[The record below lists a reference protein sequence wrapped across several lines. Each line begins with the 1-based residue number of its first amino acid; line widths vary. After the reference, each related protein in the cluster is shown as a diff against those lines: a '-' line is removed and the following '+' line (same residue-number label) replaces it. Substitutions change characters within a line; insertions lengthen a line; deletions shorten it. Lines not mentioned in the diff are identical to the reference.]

1 MVRDAAQLL
10 NCEISSVVVRED
22 IRGDMECDEVR
33 GQFPIL
39 GQRVHSKPLVYLDSA
54 ATAQKP
60 QCVIDAESEF
70 YRTIN
75 AGVHRGAHEL
85 AARSTEAF
93 ELARAKVA
101 KLVGA
106 NVQEGGEELVVSAG
120 ATASLNLL
128 ATAFTNASLRRGSER
143 GSAAAKRFALKPGD
157 EIVVSK
163 AEHHSVLLPFQELA
177 ARTGATFKWLDLTED
192 GRVRT
197 DNLDEVICER
207 TKVVALT
214 HVGNVTGAITDIAP
228 IIRRA
233 HEMGALFV
241 LDACQSVPHLNI
253 DLHALD
259 VDFAAFSAHKMY
271 GPTGVGFLYGKR
283 ELLEALPPASFGGSM
298 VELAWMDQP
307 AQYMMP
313 PAKFEAGTQP
323 VAQVVAAGVAAEWM
337 MNIGLDAIEA
347 HEREL
352 TAQLLK
358 IGDIEGIRILGPCEN
373 MNRIGTVAFDVA
385 GVHPHDVGQFIDAQ
399 GIAIRVGHHCAQPVH
414 RHFGLYASN
423 RASLGVYNTVEDVQA
438 LVETLGK
445 VRGFF
450 GA

>member
-1 MVRDAAQLL
+1 MVDFAA
-10 NCEISSVVVRED
+10 
-22 IRGDMECDEVR
+22 IRGE
-33 GQFPIL
+33 FPIL
-39 GQRVHSKPLVYLDSA
+39 DQDIHGHPLVYLDSA
-54 ATAQKP
+54 ATSQKP

-85 AARSTEAF
+85 AARSTMAF
-93 ELARAKVA
+93 EDARAKVA
-101 KLVGA
+101 RLVGA
-106 NVQEGGEELVVSAG
+106 NAEEGEEEIVVTAG
-120 ATASLNLL
+120 ATAGLNLL
-128 ATAFTNASLRRGSER
+128 ATAFGNASLGRG
-143 GSAAAKRFALKPGD
+143 GAAAQRFALKQGD

-177 ARTGATFKWLDLTED
+177 ARTGATLKWLELTED

-197 DNLDEVICER
+197 DDLDEIITER
-207 TKVVALT
+207 TKVVAVT

-228 IIRRA
+228 IIRRT
-233 HEMGALFV
+233 HEVGGVFV
-241 LDACQSVPHLNI
+241 LDACQSVPHLKV
-253 DLHALD
+253 DFHALD
-259 VDFAAFSAHKMY
+259 VDFAAWSAHKMY

-283 ELLEALPPASFGGSM
+283 EMLEALPPASFGGSM

-307 AQYMMP
+307 AQYMLP
-313 PAKFEAGTQP
+313 PARFEAGTQP

-337 MNIGLDAIEA
+337 MSIGMDQLEA
-347 HEREL
+347 HERKL
-352 TAQLLK
+352 TGELLK
-358 IGDIEGIRILGPCEN
+358 MGDIEGIRILGPREN
-373 MNRIGTVAFDVA
+373 ADRIGTVAFDIN

-423 RASLGVYNTVEDVQA
+423 RASCGVYNTVEDIHA
-438 LVETLGK
+438 LLDALGK
-445 VRGFF
+445 VRAFF